1 MRDFK
6 RILGTSFYV
15 CYPVQRGGLGEHME
29 LVRGAREGRRPGQRA
44 AGARGE
50 LWGRGGLVRG
60 AGVRG
65 VQGRGAG
72 GRDEGGRG
80 EEGRGEEG
88 RGGRGVLPRLSQ
100 S

>member
-1 MRDFK
+1 
-6 RILGTSFYV
+6 
-15 CYPVQRGGLGEHME
+15 ME
-29 LVRGAREGRRPGQRA
+29 LVHGAREGRRPGQRV

-50 LWGRGGLVRG
+50 LWGRGGLVC
-60 AGVRG
+60 G

-72 GRDEGGRG
+72 GRDEGGRD
-80 EEGRGEEG
+80 EEGHGEGE